1 MTPPTL
7 FLIMPRK
14 RPDLWHLAKKKKN
27 LEKLVEKYYGKLALL
42 QAWEASGDVDPD
54 YIRDLKARL
63 RTHKNDLI
71 YRGHDEDVGD
81 LPI

>member
-1 MTPPTL
+1 
-7 FLIMPRK
+7 MPRK

-42 QAWEASGDVDPD
+42 KTLLEQENPDPD

-63 RTHKNDLI
+63 RTHRNDLT
-71 YRGHDEDVGD
+71 YRGVDDVSD
-81 LPI
+81 LPV